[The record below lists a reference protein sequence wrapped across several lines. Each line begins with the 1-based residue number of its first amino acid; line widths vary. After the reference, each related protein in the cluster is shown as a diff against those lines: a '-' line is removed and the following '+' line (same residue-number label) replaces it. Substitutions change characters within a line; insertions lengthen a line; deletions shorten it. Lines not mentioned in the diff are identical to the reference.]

1 MGAGQTHEADAEIV
15 ASKSDS
21 TMTTMDID
29 DSQNGYKLLTAN
41 GSRFQYSVHELR
53 KSPLRPAVVCLGLLC
68 VLLLAGIIGQGVH
81 YRKVERDQ
89 ENSYNAMTKEKD
101 NIQENLK
108 TTLKDKR
115 ELQGIQTRLQS
126 NTDYLTR
133 QRDQLRT
140 NNDIL
145 TKERNDLKISESQL
159 RTSNNALTKEKDQLK
174 NSQGQLQTNNNA
186 LTKAKDL
193 LQTSYN
199 SVVKRTNELQTNYN
213 SLTKDKDNLHNRY
226 NNLTRS
232 REQLQISY
240 NSMIKEVEKLQISHN
255 SSTSEKDKLQSSHN
269 NLTKERD
276 NLQASYNLL
285 EKGTNQLQASYAALI
300 QQRDQLQIS
309 YNNTTAEKDKLKMR
323 YDNLT
328 AEREQL
334 QREVERLNATMR
346 EKTCLPGWK
355 KFQNSCYF
363 TSTVRKSW
371 TQSRQDCQSKGAD
384 LAIINS
390 PEEMSF
396 INGLYGDGAEIW
408 IGLSDKGVEGD
419 WKWVDGTSLTTAYWG
434 KDQPNSWNGHQ
445 DCAEFWRR
453 HTGNGVWN
461 DESCDSNEK
470 WICEM

>member
-1 MGAGQTHEADAEIV
+1 MET
-15 ASKSDS
+15 
-21 TMTTMDID
+21 D
-29 DSQNGYKLLTAN
+29 DSPNGYKLLTA
-41 GSRFQYSVHELR
+41 GGRRFQYSVHELK
-53 KSPLRPAVVCLGLLC
+53 KSPFRPAVVCLGLLC

-81 YRKVERDQ
+81 HRNVKRDQ
-89 ENSYNAMTKEKD
+89 QNSYNAMTKEKD

-140 NNDIL
+140 NNNIL

-159 RTSNNALTKEKDQLK
+159 RTSNNALTKERDQLK
-174 NSQGQLQTNNNA
+174 NSQGQLQTNNDA

-199 SVVKRTNELQTNYN
+199 SALKRTNELQTNYN
-213 SLTKDKDNLHNRY
+213 SVTKDKDNLQNRY

-240 NSMIKEVEKLQISHN
+240 NSMIKEVEQLQISHN
-255 SSTSEKDKLQSSHN
+255 SSTSEKDKLQSSHS

-285 EKGTNQLQASYAALI
+285 KKGTDQLQASYAALI
-300 QQRDQLQIS
+300 QQRDQLQITHH
-309 YNNTTAEKDKLKMR
+309 NATAERDELKTR
-323 YDNLT
+323 CDNLT
-328 AEREQL
+328 AERDQL
-334 QREVERLNATMR
+334 QKEVERLNATVIR
-346 EKTCLPGWK
+346 DKTCLPGWK

-371 TQSRQDCQSKGAD
+371 TRSRQDCQSNGAD

-390 PEEMSF
+390 PEEMLF
-396 INGLYGDGAEIW
+396 INGLYQDGEEIW
-408 IGLSDKGVEGD
+408 IGLSDVGVEGD

-434 KDQPNSWNGHQ
+434 DDQPNSWNGNQ
-445 DCAEFWRR
+445 DCVEFWRR
-453 HTGNGVWN
+453 QTGKGVWN
-461 DESCDSNEK
+461 DDSCDKDQK
-470 WICEM
+470 WICKM